1 MRRQASGRQ
10 ATPLKTTAVRLVPPP
25 WEHSSPGTRNITLG
39 QLLHFRVRH
48 RDQPLGPPR
57 RPHQA
62 EGPAVEDTDETDGTV
77 ADSPR
82 LGARAGERRP
92 VAQQRPDPGHYH
104 RSGDRSRAHGAC
116 TRRSGDAGGDRVRGR
131 HRVLHHRPDALA
143 AVFRLGRRGERPAI
157 PRRAPTWGAASIPVV
172 GVGDLLLFGTFY
184 LGLSQQGVRPW
195 ASVTILTSGLLV
207 ALAVGIARGGAF
219 GIPFMAVGVVL
230 LVAASHRRA
239 SSELCPG

>member
-25 WEHSSPGTRNITLG
+25 WEHSSPGTRNITFG

-92 VAQQRPDPGHYH
+92 VAQQRPDPG
-104 RSGDRSRAHGAC
+104 
-116 TRRSGDAGGDRVRGR
+116 T
-131 HRVLHHRPDALA
+131 
-143 AVFRLGRRGERPAI
+143 AI
-157 PRRAPTWGAASIPVV
+157 GAATVLARTVRVP
-172 GVGDLLLFGTFY
+172 GT
-184 LGLSQQGVRPW
+184 LATLAVTASVESRSWPW
-195 ASVTILTSGLLV
+195 ASCSWWRPPTV
-207 ALAVGIARGGAF
+207 APRPSCAPVEGPNRY
-219 GIPFMAVGVVL
+219 
-230 LVAASHRRA
+230 
-239 SSELCPG
+239 LCLR